1 MGNEVRE
8 GVNTQVKVPS
18 GGDRRKPQRLSSW
31 QRDCYSDKL
40 YNVSKLQI
48 PEAAD
53 SCRLSAGWGCFTSF
67 FGRILKCPF
76 LFSNKFI

>member
-1 MGNEVRE
+1 MRAFERVEMRVSHAQCVRF
-8 GVNTQVKVPS
+8 KSP
-18 GGDRRKPQRLSSW
+18 DR
-31 QRDCYSDKL
+31 
-40 YNVSKLQI
+40 KLQI